1 MIDLLIAAAVAAA
14 QPQGKTCP
22 DLVTPDEIRT
32 MTAAEVAATTD
43 AQLAKALELV
53 DGQAPATS

>member
-1 MIDLLIAAAVAAA
+1 MT
-14 QPQGKTCP
+14 QPDGA